1 MDNTKKFIKKLN
13 FNRLTQE
20 IKRKK
25 KILQHQQTEPVLLQK
40 LQLKIKNKAKI
51 LKNEKKEKKIRL
63 NNFKN
68 RTNSDKFIMLFDGFL
83 GKQNIQI
90 DKYISSLSDTYNFVY
105 SSDIQKDTL
114 KYVGTSLKMLIMC
127 SNNYDIETIKIVGL
141 LGVPVIFY
149 YDCNTKSISKRELNI
164 ISKYPNIIILTN
176 PKLLTKYVIF
186 SHNYKNFT
194 NLLVKQMVNFIHK
207 KADRGYIIIVHIR
220 DIDTFPKFHKSIIKQ
235 NIELQ
240 ILCVCS
246 KKSHY
251 RYLRSMNMDT
261 LYFDEKIGYNSGI
274 RHQLA
279 LEFSKIYL
287 GEDVFI
293 YKIRNFSS

>member
-127 SNNYDIETIKIVGL
+127 SNNYDIETIKIV
-141 LGVPVIFY
+141 
-149 YDCNTKSISKRELNI
+149 
-164 ISKYPNIIILTN
+164 
-176 PKLLTKYVIF
+176 
-186 SHNYKNFT
+186 
-194 NLLVKQMVNFIHK
+194 
-207 KADRGYIIIVHIR
+207 
-220 DIDTFPKFHKSIIKQ
+220 
-235 NIELQ
+235 
-240 ILCVCS
+240 
-246 KKSHY
+246 
-251 RYLRSMNMDT
+251 
-261 LYFDEKIGYNSGI
+261 
-274 RHQLA
+274 
-279 LEFSKIYL
+279 
-287 GEDVFI
+287 
-293 YKIRNFSS
+293 